1 MWILLKDIK
10 VIILD
15 KNGQKRA
22 YYKENSDHKLVLVNK
37 TIPQPK
43 WLNYEPNDP
52 RYESLKTFDLKMF
65 EFLKTKDFSKCLHH
79 SEYNQDNDLSRADFF
94 EIDCSQLLGIGG
106 EAIVIKFNDK
116 KKITQALDLSKDLF
130 FSKSFLSK
138 DLDAK
143 AIKIIPIDH
152 VLYHHRD
159 TFKQESVTPID
170 NGADFTSLT
179 LLKHPSLMDHSNVK
193 LDFIEVFG
201 EKKFVIVIIMPHYD
215 TSAWDYLQY
224 AATQPS
230 DFFPIQ
236 SRMKMTKRILDGI
249 IYMHQNGLC
258 HRDIKLRRVFITL
271 LNRLFF
277 IFHIK

>member
-1 MWILLKDIK
+1 
-10 VIILD
+10 
-15 KNGQKRA
+15 
-22 YYKENSDHKLVLVNK
+22 
-37 TIPQPK
+37 
-43 WLNYEPNDP
+43 
-52 RYESLKTFDLKMF
+52 
-65 EFLKTKDFSKCLHH
+65 
-79 SEYNQDNDLSRADFF
+79 
-94 EIDCSQLLGIGG
+94 
-106 EAIVIKFNDK
+106 
-116 KKITQALDLSKDLF
+116 
-130 FSKSFLSK
+130 
-138 DLDAK
+138 
-143 AIKIIPIDH
+143 
-152 VLYHHRD
+152 
-159 TFKQESVTPID
+159 
-170 NGADFTSLT
+170 
-179 LLKHPSLMDHSNVK
+179 MDHSNVK